1 MRQFNGAQ
9 ADGRAALSK
18 PFPACLERTINVRN
32 PTLAKRHQCF
42 VCLDILIN
50 KQYML
55 ISMKHRPSILTASP
69 IQIFVNQAEI
79 GG

>member
-1 MRQFNGAQ
+1 M
-9 ADGRAALSK
+9 
-18 PFPACLERTINVRN
+18 
-32 PTLAKRHQCF
+32 F

-79 GG
+79 GGWSMGGRQTVDRIILADCNRI